1 MTWDPKDKVYEL
13 KVALGACSYLDGRYA
28 FSCASSYLDLAKRPA
43 LWTLNTFTARKGFHK
58 SLSFFLLEY
67 YFWCMS
73 RTDFWRLSV
82 TLLFN
87 GFFFF
92 CSTENLGV
100 FSEIVREQNL
110 VTFNL

>member
-1 MTWDPKDKVYEL
+1 MDPKHFHCE
-13 KVALGACSYLDGRYA
+13 
-28 FSCASSYLDLAKRPA
+28 KR
-43 LWTLNTFTARKGFHK
+43 
-58 SLSFFLLEY
+58 LSQISFFFLLEY